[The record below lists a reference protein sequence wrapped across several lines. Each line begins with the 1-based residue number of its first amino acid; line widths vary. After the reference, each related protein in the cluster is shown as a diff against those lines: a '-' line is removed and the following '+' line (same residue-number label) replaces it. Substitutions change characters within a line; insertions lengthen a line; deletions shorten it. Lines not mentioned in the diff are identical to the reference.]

1 MKRGDRWQRA
11 RAVAMAALAAL
22 ALAAVFSAYLSPH
35 LAVDLAARVWSC
47 F

>member
-1 MKRGDRWQRA
+1 MRRRLVK
-11 RAVAMAALAAL
+11 AVGWTAAAA

-35 LAVDLAARVWSC
+35 FAVDLASRFWAC

>member
-1 MKRGDRWQRA
+1 MKQGSRWQRT
-11 RAVAMAALAAL
+11 RAVALAGLAAL

-35 LAVDLAARVWSC
+35 LMVDLAARVWSC